1 MGVFG
6 AAVLGWHIS
15 LAKCLMHGLMK
26 SKKLCSRGTNTFVLR
41 QLWDRLGSNALM
53 AGLLAV
59 LLTFAVA
66 GANISFTQKASAQ
79 ASLDR
84 TVPFDIVGCLDP
96 SADYAYDFDQAGDI
110 IESVVPVR
118 ETLDYNVYID
128 GTRPV
133 TSAVGFTVA
142 YDNDSSAA
150 SLMEQSGPPDYYVRL
165 SDFNRFAEALGQETL
180 PEDGRF
186 YIVSDISLSLELPED
201 MILEKNGINAEYG
214 GFIGSFPRIAF
225 VYYVVVVPD
234 AMTRGMDIAYMYRNF
249 TLQHN
254 DFDSEALYR
263 ALSYRTTD
271 WNFGEKDQCDY
282 EIKAYTRME
291 NNSTSAILVVGALY
305 IAMIFVFMAMAV
317 LALKTLAGIDED
329 RRRFRTL
336 YQIGTAPRVLKQT
349 LFGQIFIFF
358 FFPAV
363 LPVALSPIIAWMCA
377 RIVTLSG
384 FAELSMTLYLN
395 GAVIALLI
403 LGIYALYFGA
413 AWQIARRHVFQ

>member
-1 MGVFG
+1 
-6 AAVLGWHIS
+6 
-15 LAKCLMHGLMK
+15 MHGLMK

-41 QLWDRLGSNALM
+41 QLWDRLSSNALM

-165 SDFNRFAEALGQETL
+165 SDFNRFAEALGQETI
-180 PEDGRF
+180 PEDCLCLLCGC
-186 YIVSDISLSLELPED
+186 
-201 MILEKNGINAEYG
+201 
-214 GFIGSFPRIAF
+214 
-225 VYYVVVVPD
+225 
-234 AMTRGMDIAYMYRNF
+234 
-249 TLQHN
+249 
-254 DFDSEALYR
+254 
-263 ALSYRTTD
+263 RT
-271 WNFGEKDQCDY
+271 
-282 EIKAYTRME
+282 
-291 NNSTSAILVVGALY
+291 
-305 IAMIFVFMAMAV
+305 
-317 LALKTLAGIDED
+317 
-329 RRRFRTL
+329 
-336 YQIGTAPRVLKQT
+336 
-349 LFGQIFIFF
+349 
-358 FFPAV
+358 
-363 LPVALSPIIAWMCA
+363 
-377 RIVTLSG
+377 
-384 FAELSMTLYLN
+384 
-395 GAVIALLI
+395 
-403 LGIYALYFGA
+403 
-413 AWQIARRHVFQ
+413 RRHDPGHGYCLYVQEFYFTAQ